1 MSEPKTK
8 GEELQEA
15 LCYQRKNLTET
26 MTKEELEQAFDFCEG
41 YKDFLNAAKTEREV
55 VSRAVELLEAE
66 GFVPFDPETTYAPG
80 DRVYWNNRGKALLI
94 ATIGKKSLAQG
105 AHINAA
111 HIDSPRLDLK
121 PNPLYEQGQLA
132 LMKTHYYGGIK
143 KYQWAT
149 VPMSLHG
156 VIVKKN
162 GETVQ
167 VRIGDEPGDPVFCVT
182 DLLIHLAGDQMQRTL
197 AKGIQGEELNLLCG
211 SISLEDSKVPE
222 RVKLNILNLL
232 HEKYGIIEEDFL
244 SAELEA
250 VPAYDMRDLGFDRS
264 MIGGYGQDDRVC
276 AYPALM
282 AALDC
287 KDPETTLITVL
298 ADKEEI
304 GSEGNTG
311 LNSDMLR
318 YFAADLAKPYGI
330 DGRRVLMNSQCLSS
344 DVNGAFDPTFAD
356 AFEKN
361 NTCYLNYGVCLT
373 KYTGSRGKGGSND
386 ASAEFIGKVRKILDE
401 NKVGW
406 QTGELGKVDQGG
418 GGTVAMMIANL
429 GVDVVD
435 LGVPVL
441 SMHSP
446 FEVTAKVDVYMAYKA
461 FNAYAN
467 QK

>member
-1 MSEPKTK
+1 MHMDAKEWKEKVLYSPKNGYDRIT
-8 GEELQEA
+8 EA
-15 LCYQRKNLTET
+15 RRRDMEDYCK
-26 MTKEELEQAFDFCEG
+26 G
-41 YKDFLNAAKTEREV
+41 YKAYLDAGKTERECV
-55 VSRAVELLEAE
+55 AEAIRQAKE
-66 GFVPFDPETTYAPG
+66 QGFQPYERGMALAPG
-80 DRVYWNNRGKALLI
+80 DKVYLSNRGKMLLL
-94 ATIGKKSLAQG
+94 AVIGRKSLAEG
-105 AHINAA
+105 ARITAA

-162 GETVQ
+162 GEKVQ

-182 DLLIHLAGDQMQRTL
+182 DLLIHLAGEQMQRTL

-250 VPAYDMRDLGFDRS
+250 VPAYEMRDLGFDRS

-361 NTCYLNYGVCLT
+361 NTCFLNYGVCLT

-386 ASAEFIGKVRKILDE
+386 ASAEFIGEIRKILDE

-461 FNAYAN
+461 FGAFAN

>member
-1 MSEPKTK
+1 M
-8 GEELQEA
+8 
-15 LCYQRKNLTET
+15 
-26 MTKEELEQAFDFCEG
+26 
-41 YKDFLNAAKTEREV
+41 
-55 VSRAVELLEAE
+55 
-66 GFVPFDPETTYAPG
+66 
-80 DRVYWNNRGKALLI
+80 
-94 ATIGKKSLAQG
+94 
-105 AHINAA
+105 
-111 HIDSPRLDLK
+111 
-121 PNPLYEQGQLA
+121 
-132 LMKTHYYGGIK
+132 
-143 KYQWAT
+143 
-149 VPMSLHG
+149 
-156 VIVKKN
+156 
-162 GETVQ
+162 
-167 VRIGDEPGDPVFCVT
+167 
-182 DLLIHLAGDQMQRTL
+182 
-197 AKGIQGEELNLLCG
+197 
-211 SISLEDSKVPE
+211 PE

-250 VPAYDMRDLGFDRS
+250 VPAYEMRDLGFDRS

-276 AYPALM
+276 AYTALM

-386 ASAEFIGKVRKILDE
+386 ASAEFIGKIRKILDE

-461 FNAYAN
+461 FSAFAN